1 MYGSVTVAVR
11 GMTKTEST
19 NTLLM
24 WQMLTLAVFHAF
36 LLLFGFRWPAPADAA
51 MLIFSGIANAIG
63 QYLWT
68 RALVLAP
75 ATAISPFY
83 YFLLVWALVIGF
95 FVWGDVPTIGLL
107 IGSGIVV
114 ASGLF
119 LLWHEAQRKR
129 SAAAAGNAGQPEA
142 TAARAG

>member
-1 MYGSVTVAVR
+1 
-11 GMTKTEST
+11 
-19 NTLLM
+19 
-24 WQMLTLAVFHAF
+24 MLV
-36 LLLFGFRWPAPADAA
+36 
-51 MLIFSGIANAIG
+51 FSGVANAIG

-75 ATAISPFY
+75 ATAVSPFY
-83 YFLLVWALVIGF
+83 YFLLVWAMVIGF
-95 FVWGDVPTIGLL
+95 AVWGDVPTIGLL

-129 SAAAAGNAGQPEA
+129 ATPAVAKDAAQDNAAAKLPAFSIHP
-142 TAARAG
+142 TRR